1 MYVTRRLSY
10 GLRTP
15 PIFFLF
21 LPPSSFMMLDT
32 TTTTGVVDVG
42 GYKRPPS
49 VVSAVSSTFLYYL
62 TTTIR
67 PVLYGPFLRLDY
79 LVNFVLVVLS
89 IPLSLNLTGYY
100 RQGLHFDTF
109 NESSLL

>member
-1 MYVTRRLSY
+1 MAYAPLLFS
-10 GLRTP
+10 
-15 PIFFLF
+15 FFF

-89 IPLSLNLTGYY
+89 IPLSLSISPDIIVKAYILI
-100 RQGLHFDTF
+100 RLMRAHCCSHQLVH
-109 NESSLL
+109 